1 LRSVLRIYADW
12 SLGSEFI
19 NFAILT
25 ALFIWNLTASRSE
38 KHFDHIHLPEIL
50 FVIYCLGFSLDE
62 LATTNENGWTIY
74 FANTWNAFDIAFI
87 GLFFVY
93 LVLRIVGLVTK
104 REDTSALAF
113 DLLSI
118 GASILL
124 PRLCFFFI
132 KDNVLIISVSRSYP
146 RLEARTKRSRLLYNS
161 SKP

>member
-1 LRSVLRIYADW
+1 M
-12 SLGSEFI
+12 
-19 NFAILT
+19 
-25 ALFIWNLTASRSE
+25 
-38 KHFDHIHLPEIL
+38 
-50 FVIYCLGFSLDE
+50 DE

-93 LVLRIVGLVTK
+93 LVLRIVGLATR

-146 RLEARTKRSRLLYNS
+146 RLKARIKRSRLLHNS

>member
-1 LRSVLRIYADW
+1 
-12 SLGSEFI
+12 
-19 NFAILT
+19 
-25 ALFIWNLTASRSE
+25 
-38 KHFDHIHLPEIL
+38 
-50 FVIYCLGFSLDE
+50 LDE

-93 LVLRIVGLVTK
+93 LVLRVVGLATK
-104 REDTSALAF
+104 QEDTSALAF

-132 KDNVLIISVSRSYP
+132 KDNVLIISVRRIRVRP
-146 RLEARTKRSRLLYNS
+146 KIRIKRSRLLYNS